1 MSELESVN
9 PIVHDRYKKDGFVI
23 QRSDR
28 YWAGLPCDLVI
39 EQVLMRS
46 LKSTGCLTR
55 GSGMTAVQ
63 RAIWI
68 LSKPICSKYGLVME
82 ENTGVLYTS
91 SEQHQSATKSRVTRD
106 KLDTDKVCERLSDVS
121 PFTKD
126 PSLQNIVNAVIANK
140 ASNVD
145 DFYTI
150 DERLTRKMVGQNV
163 FNFEFK
169 RSERVKNMS
178 SEITLDEKA
187 DVQIDPALLFQRLL
201 VVAQSNPVDMQEI
214 MTYELSAYPLSL
226 FESPTLLRKADK
238 PKLMDAIVHQVKS
251 DHTDE
256 LLDNTKGN
264 TDEHILDD
272 PENPTPVN
280 EISTT
285 DQYVLDGGS
294 LLHGVRW
301 TKHATYTEIAN
312 SCANFGNANY
322 GKAVV
327 VFDVYESGPSTK
339 DMIHSRRTTK
349 FVSRTINFSTSTKF
363 VGLKER
369 FLANTSNKERM
380 IQLIGDT
387 LQKSGCQVF
396 YENGDADVK
405 IAKTA
410 VEESLTKHFTLIGE
424 DTDL

>member
-1 MSELESVN
+1 MYSQCTSELESVN
-9 PIVHDRYKKDGFVI
+9 PIVHDRYKKGGFVI
-23 QRSDR
+23 RRSGR
-28 YWAGLPCDLVI
+28 YWAGLLCDLVI

-46 LKSTGCLTR
+46 LKSTGGLTR

-68 LSKPICSKYGLVME
+68 LSKPICSKYGLIMA

-91 SEQHQSATKSRVTRD
+91 NEQHQSATKSRVTRD
-106 KLDTDKVCERLSDVS
+106 KLDTDKVYERLSDVS
-121 PFTKD
+121 PFTED
-126 PSLQNIVNAVIANK
+126 PSLRNIVNAVIANK

-150 DERLTRKMVGQNV
+150 GERLTRKMVGQNV

-178 SEITLDEKA
+178 SEITLDKKV
-187 DVQIDPALLFQRLL
+187 DVRIDPALLFQRLL

-226 FESPTLLRKADK
+226 FESPTLLCKADK

-256 LLDNTKGN
+256 LLDNTKDN

-294 LLHGVRW
+294 LLH
-301 TKHATYTEIAN
+301 
-312 SCANFGNANY
+312 S
-322 GKAVV
+322 
-327 VFDVYESGPSTK
+327 
-339 DMIHSRRTTK
+339 
-349 FVSRTINFSTSTKF
+349 
-363 VGLKER
+363 
-369 FLANTSNKERM
+369 
-380 IQLIGDT
+380 
-387 LQKSGCQVF
+387 
-396 YENGDADVK
+396 
-405 IAKTA
+405 
-410 VEESLTKHFTLIGE
+410 
-424 DTDL
+424 

>member
-1 MSELESVN
+1 
-9 PIVHDRYKKDGFVI
+9 
-23 QRSDR
+23 
-28 YWAGLPCDLVI
+28 
-39 EQVLMRS
+39 
-46 LKSTGCLTR
+46 
-55 GSGMTAVQ
+55 
-63 RAIWI
+63 
-68 LSKPICSKYGLVME
+68 
-82 ENTGVLYTS
+82 
-91 SEQHQSATKSRVTRD
+91 
-106 KLDTDKVCERLSDVS
+106 
-121 PFTKD
+121 
-126 PSLQNIVNAVIANK
+126 
-140 ASNVD
+140 
-145 DFYTI
+145 
-150 DERLTRKMVGQNV
+150 MVFQDI

-169 RSERVKNMS
+169 RSKRVKNMS
-178 SEITLDEKA
+178 SEIKLDLKE
-187 DVQIDPALLFQRLL
+187 DVRIDPALFFQRLL

-214 MTYELSAYPLSL
+214 MTYELSACPLSL

-238 PKLMDAIVHQVKS
+238 PKLMDVIVHQVKS

-256 LLDNTKGN
+256 LLYNTKDN

-294 LLHGVRW
+294 LLHRVRS
-301 TKHATYTEIAN
+301 TKHSTYTEIAN
-312 SCANFGNANY
+312 SCANFVNANY
-322 GKAVV
+322 AKAIV
-327 VFDVYESGPSTK
+327 VFDVYESGLSTK

-349 FVSRTINFSTSTKF
+349 FVSRTINFSTGTKF

-380 IQLIGDT
+380 VQVIGDT

-410 VEESLTKHFTLIGE
+410 VEESLTKNVTLIGE
-424 DTDL
+424 DTDLLVLLLYHCVEESDFILYFRSDKENKKEDNIIHDIYHYRTVLATQLCSDLLFIHAFSGCDTTSSFCGIGKGTLFSMHRNQNNKVLQRACRIFSSNNMSQAEIKTIKYYREHVEYSVAITCHKLKSKQ

>member
-1 MSELESVN
+1 
-9 PIVHDRYKKDGFVI
+9 
-23 QRSDR
+23 
-28 YWAGLPCDLVI
+28 
-39 EQVLMRS
+39 
-46 LKSTGCLTR
+46 
-55 GSGMTAVQ
+55 MTAVQ

-106 KLDTDKVCERLSDVS
+106 KLDTDKVYERLSDVS
-121 PFTKD
+121 PFTED
-126 PSLQNIVNAVIANK
+126 PSLRNIVNAVIANK

-150 DERLTRKMVGQNV
+150 GERLTRKMVGQNV

-169 RSERVKNMS
+169 RNERVKNMS
-178 SEITLDEKA
+178 SEITLDKKE
-187 DVQIDPALLFQRLL
+187 DVRIDPALLFQRLL

-256 LLDNTKGN
+256 LLDNTKDN

-294 LLHGVRW
+294 LLHRIRW
-301 TKHATYTEIAN
+301 TKHSTYTEIAN
-312 SCANFGNANY
+312 SYAKFVNANY
-322 GKAVV
+322 GKAIV
-327 VFDVYESGPSTK
+327 VFDGYESGPSTK

-369 FLANTSNKERM
+369 FLANTSNKERI

-387 LQKSGCQVF
+387 LQKSGCQVL

-410 VEESLTKHFTLIGE
+410 VEESLRKNVTLIGE
-424 DTDL
+424 DTDLLVLLL